1 MLKSYLEDE
10 GIEIPS
16 EYLSEV
22 IYFKSTTY
30 LPNKV
35 KKTKGKQIKIIQEE
49 NMVYQKF
56 QLTDVIENKVNVGI
70 KIRY

>member
-30 LPNKV
+30 LPTNV
-35 KKTKGKQIKIIQEE
+35 IKTKGNQIKVIQEE

-56 QLTDVIENKVNVGI
+56 RLTDVIENKVNVGI